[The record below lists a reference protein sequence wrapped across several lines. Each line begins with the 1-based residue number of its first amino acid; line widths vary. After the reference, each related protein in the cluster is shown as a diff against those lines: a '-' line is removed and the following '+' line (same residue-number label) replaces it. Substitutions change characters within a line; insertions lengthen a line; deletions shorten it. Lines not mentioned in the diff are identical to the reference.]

1 MQSRPPDPQ
10 QIINILN
17 LQPLP
22 FEGGWYAQ
30 SYKSK
35 DMLCGPSLPERYP
48 GPRTLG
54 TAIYYLMTAEQDGFS
69 ALHRLRGDE
78 VLHFYLGDA
87 IDSLLIYPDGSF
99 RKFIMGPDLQ
109 NGQVLQLMV
118 PAGTWQGHR
127 VCTDKN
133 YALIGS
139 TMTPGYSDEDFE
151 LGLRSDLCKQFPFLS
166 NEITW
171 LTRS

>member
-1 MQSRPPDPQ
+1 MSTCIPDLQ
-10 QIINILN
+10 YIIATLN
-17 LQPLP
+17 LQRLP

-48 GPRTLG
+48 GPRALG

-78 VLHFYLGDA
+78 VLHFYLGDP
-87 IDSLLIYPDGSF
+87 INSLLIYPDGSF
-99 RKFIMGPDLQ
+99 RKFIMGPNIQ
-109 NGQVLQLMV
+109 KGQVLQMV
-118 PAGTWQGHR
+118 IPAGTWQGHR
-127 VCTDKN
+127 VCAGKN

-139 TMTPGYSDEDFE
+139 TMTPGYDDEDFE
-151 LGLRSDLCKQFPFLS
+151 LGSRSDLCKQFPLVS
-166 NEITW
+166 NEITS